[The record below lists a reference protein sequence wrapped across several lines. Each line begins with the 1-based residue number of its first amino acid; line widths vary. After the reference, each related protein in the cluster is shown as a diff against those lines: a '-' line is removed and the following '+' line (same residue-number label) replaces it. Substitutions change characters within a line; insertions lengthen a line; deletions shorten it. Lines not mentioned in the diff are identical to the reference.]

1 MLELPLALLVVPHHV
16 LPQLPDVARGVIVA
30 VPPRVAVL
38 AIERAVDVILRRLPR
53 LPTLPTR
60 ASLQLVVVG
69 WVGKGALAAALAG
82 VMFV

>member
-1 MLELPLALLVVPHHV
+1 MLERLRALVRVRHHG
-16 LPQLPDVARGVIVA
+16 QEHQPDVARGVIVP
-30 VPPRVAVL
+30 VPPRLAVL
-38 AIERAVDVILRRLPR
+38 APARAVDVFVGRLLR
-53 LPTLPTR
+53 LPTLFTR